1 LGDFGVDNKRTFAGV
16 PEKLSKYS
24 IMEEKEV
31 FVFSDKEVKPTDEII
46 FSIIGDKK
54 KLWQSIMGYISDNY
68 KDMTGSWNY
77 YNDGKQWLF
86 KMVQK
91 KKTIFWLAVMKDT
104 FRVTFYFGDK
114 AEPVILA
121 SDIPESVKDDFTG
134 GRHYGRIRA
143 ITTKMAAQS
152 DVETIKKLIDIKTRI
167 K

>member
-1 LGDFGVDNKRTFAGV
+1 MA
-16 PEKLSKYS
+16 
-24 IMEEKEV
+24 EKEIYIL
-31 FVFSDKEVKPTDEII
+31 SDKQVTPADDLI

-54 KLWQSIMGYISDNY
+54 ILWQKIMKYASDNF
-68 KDMTGSWNY
+68 KDMSGTWNY

-121 SDIPESVKDDFTG
+121 SDLPESVKNDFTSG
-134 GRHYGRIRA
+134 KHYGKIRA
-143 ITTKMAAQS
+143 ITTKIASQS
-152 DVETIKKLIDIKTRI
+152 DVENIRKLIDIKTSL